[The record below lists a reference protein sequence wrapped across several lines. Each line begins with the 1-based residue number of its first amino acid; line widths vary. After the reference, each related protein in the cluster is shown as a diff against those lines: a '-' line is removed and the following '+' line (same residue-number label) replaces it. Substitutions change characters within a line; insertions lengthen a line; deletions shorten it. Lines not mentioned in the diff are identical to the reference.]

1 MVKMPAATGL
11 GSNNKTGNLPKV
23 DRIGSDKSMAFIEL
37 PHQGWEEQTEP
48 ILDVFCV
55 TKDQWHAVRIEQ
67 CAAGKHHEI
76 TDLLHRNHHHDAIN
90 RLRNRFGMS
99 WESVH
104 CRDEIDRK
112 SEIQHQTQVGVFHKS
127 G

>member
-76 TDLLHRNHHHDAIN
+76 TALLHRNHHHGGIEHLPN
-90 RLRNRFGMS
+90 RLDMALAFVRF
-99 WESVH
+99 
-104 CRDEIDRK
+104 RDEI
-112 SEIQHQTQVGVFHKS
+112 EHKDAI
-127 G
+127 